1 MYTNKKTA
9 LASPAKGG
17 APISKDVETLSRKS
31 LGAPMEETRKE
42 TESSYAA
49 FDRSLDKQDPLR
61 ESKKVARRLLMDP
74 IDKII
79 DEEENVNTAKASTQ
93 ASCIERHWEQFENAA

>member
-1 MYTNKKTA
+1 MYTNKRTA

-17 APISKDVETLSRKS
+17 APIPKDVETMSRKS

-42 TESSYAA
+42 TESPYAA
-49 FDRSLDKQDPLR
+49 FNRSLDEQDLLR
-61 ESKKVARRLLMDP
+61 ESKKVARKLLMDP

-79 DEEENVNTAKASTQ
+79 DEEENANAAKAST
-93 ASCIERHWEQFENAA
+93 